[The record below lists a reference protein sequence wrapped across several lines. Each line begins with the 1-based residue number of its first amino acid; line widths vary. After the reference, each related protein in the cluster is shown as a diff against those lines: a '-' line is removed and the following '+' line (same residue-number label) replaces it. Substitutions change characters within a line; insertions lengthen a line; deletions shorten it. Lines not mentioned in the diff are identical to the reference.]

1 MVDSPS
7 LVLQPPSRELSE
19 KIADTLRFL
28 AADQVQKANSGHP
41 GMPMGAAEIATVL
54 MTRFLKIDPKDEKW
68 MNRDRFILS
77 AGHASA
83 LLYGMLHLQGFLTMD
98 DLMNFRQLGS
108 RTPGHPEFGDTPGV
122 DASTGPLGA
131 GFGMAVGFATAER
144 MLAEVYNTPKFDI
157 IDHYTYVLTGDG
169 CQMEGVTYEAAS
181 LAGHLGLGRL
191 IVIYDANKVTIDGS
205 TDLTFTEDVG
215 ARYLAMG
222 WHIQEVNGQDVEA
235 VTAAIENA
243 RNEKSKPSIIVAH
256 TTIALGA
263 PTKEGSS
270 SSHGAPLGADELAGA
285 KAKRGWPAKDFHIPQ
300 EVADYFDI
308 RRGEWMAMRQEWNET
323 YAAYDKKHHST
334 ARELQ
339 RVIAG
344 DLPKQWKNVM
354 QEFPASEKG
363 IATRSASSKLMNQLG
378 EALPELAGGSA
389 DLTPSNSTEIKTGAN
404 PDFIGKGSF
413 LGRNIH
419 FGVREHAMGWFTD
432 GMALH
437 GGFIPYSATF
447 MVFHD
452 FMRPALRL
460 SALMNQRNVFIYTH
474 DSFAVGEDGP
484 THQPA
489 EHLAAMRAIP
499 RLNVWRPADAN
510 ETLFAWQAI
519 LERRNGPSALAL
531 SRQDLP
537 VLDRTRYAPA
547 RETLKGMYIVD
558 ADADKQAEILIIAT
572 GSDVHLGLAAAAAL
586 REQGRAVRVV
596 SAPCLEVFKAQAEG
610 YRKKVLPKRL
620 KKRLIIEAGVVQ
632 GWEGILGD
640 SGVFV
645 GVEDFGHSGKAA
657 DVAAK
662 LGFTVPAIMEKIA
675 AAGW

>member
-1 MVDSPS
+1 MVDTPR
-7 LVLQPPSRELSE
+7 LVLQPPSKELSE

-54 MTRFLKIDPKDEKW
+54 MTRFLKIDPKDDKW
-68 MNRDRFILS
+68 INRDRFVLS

-83 LLYGMLHLQGFLTMD
+83 LLYGMLHLQGYLTVE
-98 DLMNFRQLGS
+98 DLQNFRQIGS
-108 RTPGHPEFGDTPGV
+108 RTPGHPEFGETPGV
-122 DASTGPLGA
+122 DVSTGPLGA
-131 GFGMAVGFATAER
+131 GVGMAVGMAAAER
-144 MLAEVYNTPKFDI
+144 MLAEVYNTPKFDV

-191 IVIYDANKVTIDGS
+191 IMIYDANRVTIDGS

-215 ARYLAMG
+215 QRYHAMG
-222 WHIQEVNGQDVEA
+222 WHVQEINGQDVDA
-235 VTAAIENA
+235 IAAAIENA
-243 RNEKSKPSIIVAH
+243 REEKIKPSIIVAH

-270 SSHGAPLGADELAGA
+270 SAHGAPLGADELAGA
-285 KAKRGWPAKDFHIPQ
+285 KAKRNWPAKDFHVPQ
-300 EVADYFDI
+300 EVADYFDV
-308 RRGEWMAMRQEWNET
+308 RRGEWMAMRQEWNDL

-339 RVIAG
+339 RVMAG
-344 DLPKQWKNVM
+344 DLPKQWKHALG
-354 QEFPASEKG
+354 EFSSEKAM
-363 IATRSASSKLMNQLG
+363 ATRSAGNKIMNQLG
-378 EALPELAGGSA
+378 EILPELVGGSA
-389 DLTPSNSTEIKTGAN
+389 DLTPSNNTEIKTGSY
-404 PDFIGKGSF
+404 PDFIGRGSF

-419 FGVREHAMGWFTD
+419 FGVREHAMGWFTN
-432 GMALH
+432 GMTLH

-452 FMRPALRL
+452 FMRPSLRL
-460 SALMNQRNVFIYTH
+460 ASLMNLRNVFIYTH
-474 DSFAVGEDGP
+474 DSYAVGEDGP
-484 THQPA
+484 THQPV
-489 EHLAAMRAIP
+489 EQLAAMRSIP

-510 ETLFAWQAI
+510 EAVFAWQAA
-519 LERRNGPSALAL
+519 LERRDGPSVIAL

-537 VLDRTRYAPA
+537 VLDRSRFAPA

-558 ADADKQAEILIIAT
+558 ADTDKQAEILIIAT
-572 GSDVHLGLAAAAAL
+572 GAEVHLGIGVAVAL

-596 SAPCLEVFKAQAEG
+596 SAPCLETFKTQADG

-620 KKRLIIEAGVVQ
+620 KKRLVIEAGVMQ
-632 GWEGILGD
+632 GWEGVLGD
-640 SGVFV
+640 SGVFA
-645 GVEDFGHSGKAA
+645 GVEDFGHSGKAN

-662 LGFTVPAIMEKIA
+662 LGLTVPAIMEKLS